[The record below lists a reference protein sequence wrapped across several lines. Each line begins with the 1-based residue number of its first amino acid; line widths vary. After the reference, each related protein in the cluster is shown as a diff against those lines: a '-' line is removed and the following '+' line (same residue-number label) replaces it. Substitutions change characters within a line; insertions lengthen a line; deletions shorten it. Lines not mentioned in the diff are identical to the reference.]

1 MSFCF
6 SICLQSFIFCSR
18 FLSIVA
24 LISSSSVLLTLF
36 LIFAISNHWCSSYL
50 TVFTTI
56 EYVLRMVIT
65 IVYILPYLFYTNS
78 LIFLAENPE
87 ENYSLFLVYLVFGML
102 MHSYYFLL
110 SNLYVSLIVTL
121 SNTYEKEGD

>member
-65 IVYILPYLFYTNS
+65 IAYILPYLFYTNS